1 MRKSFPVKALVLSAP
16 TDVKLQFWRPG
27 MRRPS
32 SNAGNPT
39 VFIILA
45 MMLGLAAC
53 SASGPSGPPVSRH
66 ASSYS
71 CALGDKSTGRGKIGR
86 KFLNQT
92 PW

>member
-45 MMLGLAAC
+45 MMLGL
-53 SASGPSGPPVSRH
+53 GGLQRERPVGTAR
-66 ASSYS
+66 
-71 CALGDKSTGRGKIGR
+71 
-86 KFLNQT
+86 FT
-92 PW
+92 PRFQLLVCTW